1 MKVVFLL
8 AQSSTIVSTDL
19 HELCQ
24 DQVDAL
30 RKLGVPAASMASS
43 LSNDEMTEVKKQIKE
58 GTLKLLYVA
67 PERFA
72 LSRNSCG
79 CPRLRSTKM

>member
-1 MKVVFLL
+1 MK
-8 AQSSTIVSTDL
+8 
-19 HELCQ
+19 

-67 PERFA
+67 PERLNNEMFVA
-72 LSRNSCG
+72 LMQLQPIALLAVEYPLWILSFPPSVC
-79 CPRLRSTKM
+79 SF